1 MNLFE
6 FLMIL
11 LSIII
16 GLGLAEI
23 LAGFARFLK
32 SDGAHEFSWTQS
44 AVAAIILVAL
54 LQTFWESWGLRS
66 IGEWSFPAMLLM
78 LAPPIFMYLI
88 AHIIFPERDQ
98 SASLEDY
105 YYRRARL
112 IWLLA
117 ALTVIVSTLF
127 RPLAFDMPLWVVDNA
142 SNIPT
147 LAVCVAL
154 SISNRR
160 WLHRMLV
167 PVVLLIV
174 LADTLAINYMIG

>member
-11 LSIII
+11 LSLIV

-32 SDGAHEFSWTQS
+32 SDGAHAFSWTHS
-44 AVAAIILVAL
+44 AVAAIILLAL

-66 IGEWSFPAMLLM
+66 IEEWSFPAMLLM
-78 LAPPIFMYLI
+78 LGSPIFLYLI
-88 AHIIFPERDQ
+88 AHVIFPERDQ

-105 YYRRARL
+105 YYQRARL
-112 IWLLA
+112 IWALA
-117 ALTVIVSTLF
+117 AMTVIVSTLF
-127 RPLAFDMPLWVVDNA
+127 RPLAFDMPLWIVDNA
-142 SNIPT
+142 SGIPT

-154 SISNRR
+154 SLLSTR
-160 WLHRMLV
+160 WLHRLLV

-174 LADTLAINYMIG
+174 LLDTLAISYTIG